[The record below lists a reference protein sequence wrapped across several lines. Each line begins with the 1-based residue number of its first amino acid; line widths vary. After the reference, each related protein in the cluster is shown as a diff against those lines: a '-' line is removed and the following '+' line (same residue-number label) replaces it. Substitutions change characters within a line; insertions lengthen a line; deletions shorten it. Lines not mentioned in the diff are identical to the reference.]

1 MSIHSGTRWL
11 NNVFDV
17 FVLEVP
23 MENAADT
30 GGETPPFWQDLFDRP
45 FLLLTAG
52 LLVMFVFYTGWGMVE
67 ILNLPPSQLP

>member
-1 MSIHSGTRWL
+1 
-11 NNVFDV
+11 
-17 FVLEVP
+17 